1 MVFDMI
7 VNIDSRMREAVL
19 RKMMKH
25 HFIGG
30 KHTDIRNIP
39 KGFPK
44 HFYKEILKVLDDI
57 MKEGYIIKKP
67 TQYGFHVSLNP
78 RMMDEIKKE
87 IGLVD

>member
-1 MVFDMI
+1 MSI
-7 VNIDSRMREAVL
+7 NDSLIRKKVL
-19 RKMMKH
+19 EKFLDRRI
-25 HFIGG
+25 IGG

-44 HFYKEILKVLDDI
+44 HLYKDVFNVLDDL